1 VSSDPGALRVVLVDD
16 DDDQRLLV
24 RRVFALAGLDDV
36 HEAVD
41 GDQALELAERVQPA
55 LIVLDLAMPGRSG
68 IDILPQLQDV
78 APAARVVILSNVP
91 RWRVGELTRRAGA
104 VGFVQKRVPATR
116 LVRAILVAAALTE
129 RIEEAASARF
139 DPDSTAPRAARQFL
153 KAVLADA
160 DEELIAKAELLTSEL
175 VTNAVIHA
183 SSAPRVDV
191 QLDVETIR
199 VSVYDD
205 DPTLPRPKKP
215 DIRRPGG
222 LGIRLVDSVATTWGA
237 DPAADG
243 KVIWFELERP
253 S

>member
-1 VSSDPGALRVVLVDD
+1 MSSDAGALRVVLVED

-24 RRVFALAGLDDV
+24 RRVFALAGFDDL

-41 GDQALELAERVQPA
+41 GDQAVELAERVQPA
-55 LIVLDLAMPGRSG
+55 LIVLDLAMPRRSG
-68 IDILPQLQDV
+68 LDILPQLQDV
-78 APAARVVILSNVP
+78 APGARVVILSNVP
-91 RWRVGELTRRAGA
+91 RWRLVELTRRAGA
-104 VGFVQKRVPATR
+104 VGFVEKRVPATR
-116 LVRAILVAAALTE
+116 LVRAILVAAALTD

-139 DPDSTAPRAARQFL
+139 DRDSTAPRAARQFL

-160 DEELIAKAELLTSEL
+160 DAELIAKAELLTSEL
-175 VTNAVIHA
+175 VTNAVLHA

-191 QLDVETIR
+191 LLDVETLR

-205 DPTLPRPKKP
+205 DPTLPRPRKP
-215 DIRRPGG
+215 DVGRPGG
-222 LGIRLVDSVATTWGA
+222 RGMRLVDTVATTWGA
-237 DPAADG
+237 DPAREG